1 MKLPLLAL
9 LLATTG
15 FDACSDEAVGVAAL
29 NSGGAV
35 ADQGAGFA
43 FRAKTNL
50 LINSLG
56 FQFNQNFQTARVD
69 IVNAAGMLLAYAVL
83 NTNSSKLGLTH
94 YEPIAPL
101 MIRAGTTNFVRGYMH
116 QGTNMNV
123 PDKWVGGYLP
133 VDQVAVA
140 DEVAYLGSGVGLDLS
155 SYFPDFFFQG
165 ANFQFSVLPPVELRL
180 TRTASNY
187 VQLSWRADAGSYVL
201 QTAPRLGV
209 TMTNALPPAVL
220 AGTNRVVFVPMD
232 TTNRFFRLVW

>member
-1 MKLPLLAL
+1 M
-9 LLATTG
+9 
-15 FDACSDEAVGVAAL
+15 S
-29 NSGGAV
+29 
-35 ADQGAGFA
+35 GAGKKIKICSSVVFQNI
-43 FRAKTNL
+43 FGRIPLRVKRRAQ
-50 LINSLG
+50 I
-56 FQFNQNFQTARVD
+56 
-69 IVNAAGMLLAYAVL
+69 
-83 NTNSSKLGLTH
+83 
-94 YEPIAPL
+94 
-101 MIRAGTTNFVRGYMH
+101 
-116 QGTNMNV
+116 
-123 PDKWVGGYLP
+123 
-133 VDQVAVA
+133 AVA